1 MNRARLFFG
10 STIGL
15 KVVMA
20 FTGVILFGFVIAHML
35 GNLQVY
41 LGPTKLD
48 EYGAAL
54 RKLPAL
60 LWGMRIGL
68 LAAAFLHV
76 AAAWSLTRMN
86 LTARPS
92 GYARRENIA
101 STYASRL
108 MPWSGV
114 TLLLFVVYH
123 LLHFTIGTAHP
134 DFVEG
139 GVNHNF
145 VTGLRVPAVSA
156 FYILAMLALGLHL
169 YHGAWSLL
177 RTFGLSHPRYDGAC
191 RAIATTLT
199 LLVVLGNV
207 SFPLAVLAGIVR
219 EAPTAARPAV
229 ATSTP
234 ATSTPSP

>member
-1 MNRARLFFG
+1 MNRARLFFR
-10 STIGL
+10 SAIGL

-20 FTGVILFGFVIAHML
+20 VTGLILFGFVIAHMV

-41 LGPTKLD
+41 LGPSKLD

-68 LAAAFLHV
+68 LAAVFLHV

-86 LTARPS
+86 LAARPS
-92 GYARRENIA
+92 GYARRENGA

-108 MPWSGV
+108 MRWSGV

-134 DFVEG
+134 SFVEG

-145 VTGLRVPAVSA
+145 VSGFQVPAVSA
-156 FYILAMLALGLHL
+156 FYILSMCALGLHL

-177 RTFGLSHPRYDGAC
+177 QTLGLSHPRYDAAC
-191 RAIATTLT
+191 RAIATTLA
-199 LLVVLGNV
+199 LLVVAGNI
-207 SFPLAVLAGIVR
+207 SFPLAVLAGLVR
-219 EAPTAARPAV
+219 EAPAAPRPAV
-229 ATSTP
+229 A
-234 ATSTPSP
+234 ASTPSP